1 MRQWKGI
8 ALLMVILMILVAI
21 TPPPSEE
28 IEDSRFVP
36 DIAIPSHPP
45 CPSGSD
51 CAEVHT
57 CSNEQTPSPL
67 EFETN
72 WTATGPS
79 RMMSSPHVVELT
91 GDSILDIVVGT
102 GIEEEV
108 TGSIIALDG
117 SNGTLLWEINASG
130 EMFAS
135 AQFAHLDGDE
145 TLDVIL
151 GGRNHQ
157 LLAVSGA
164 DGSLIWTFDSS
175 NDEREEWYQFYTGQF
190 VEDQNQDGVLD
201 WLTSNGGNPMAAP
214 GSPRENG
221 YLMIISG
228 ATGDILAVVDT
239 PDGRETY
246 MSPLIY
252 HPHPEMEIE
261 VLFGTGGETWDGG
274 LWTASLS
281 DIMAGDI
288 TDATRIVDSTPNV
301 AKGVLAP
308 PSITDMTLDGIQDI
322 VVSTF
327 DGRLIAVDGRNY
339 TEIWSVD
346 VKDYAHGGGITD
358 AESWAS
364 PAIGYFTDDAVPDVF
379 AHYVIGAFP
388 FYNGSTTLLIDGATG
403 QVLWQ
408 EDSEHTHFTSPLAVD
423 LDGDSRDEAVM
434 IRGAGELFEGNA
446 VYTFYNQ
453 ASIFDS
459 CQLEQNGFYNRSQM
473 SIGTPIIVDLDLDGD
488 LEMISTTTTGY
499 VSSTASWT
507 VTRMELNATTPES
520 LSWAAYL
527 GTDYDGVLESD

>member
-1 MRQWKGI
+1 MGQWQGI
-8 ALLMVILMILVAI
+8 AILMAILMILVI
-21 TPPPSEE
+21 IPSTPPEE
-28 IEDSRFVP
+28 IENSRFVP

-45 CPSGSD
+45 CPAGSD

-57 CSNEQTPSPL
+57 CSNEQPPSPI

-72 WTATGPS
+72 WTATGS
-79 RMMSSPHVVELT
+79 NRMMSSPHVVELT
-91 GDSILDIVVGT
+91 GDGILDIVVGT
-102 GIEEEV
+102 GIEEEI

-117 SNGTLLWEINASG
+117 SNGTLLWEISASG

-157 LLAVSGA
+157 LLAVSGS
-164 DGSLIWTFDSS
+164 DGTLIWTFDSS
-175 NDEREEWYQFYTGQF
+175 NDEREQWYQFYTGQF
-190 VEDQNQDGVLD
+190 VDDQNQDGVLD
-201 WLTSNGGNPMAAP
+201 WLTSNGGDPTKLP
-214 GSPRENG
+214 GESRDSG
-221 YLMIISG
+221 YLMILSG
-228 ATGDILAVVDT
+228 ATGDILAVADT

-246 MSPLIY
+246 MSPLVY
-252 HPHPEMEIE
+252 QPHPEMELEI
-261 VLFGTGGETWDGG
+261 LFGTGGETWDGG
-274 LWTASLS
+274 LWTTSIS
-281 DIMAGDI
+281 EIMAGDI
-288 TDATRIVDSTPNV
+288 SNAYRIVDSIPNV

-308 PSITDMTLDGIQDI
+308 PSIADMTLDGIQDI

-327 DGRLIAVDGRNY
+327 DGRLIAIDGRNY

-346 VKDYAHGGGITD
+346 VKDHAQGGAITD

-388 FYNGSTTLLIDGATG
+388 DYTASMTLLIDGATG
-403 QVLWQ
+403 QVLWL
-408 EDSEHTHFTSPLAVD
+408 EDTEHTHFTSPIAVN
-423 LDGDSRDEAVM
+423 LDGDGRDEVVM
-434 IRGAGELFEGNA
+434 IRGAGELFVGTGH
-446 VYTFYNQ
+446 TFYHQ

-459 CQLEQNGFYNRSQM
+459 CQMEQNELYNRSEV
-473 SIGTPIIVDLDLDGD
+473 SIGTPTIVDLDMDGN
-488 LEMISTTTTGY
+488 LEMIATTTTGY
-499 VSSTASWT
+499 ASPTASWT
-507 VTRMELNATTPES
+507 VTRMELNATTPEH